1 MFNLAK
7 KKKKET
13 QRMIFESGGRGGGA
27 DLLLDTLISQKLF
40 ANLKIR
46 IRVP

>member
-7 KKKKET
+7 KKT
-13 QRMIFESGGRGGGA
+13 PQRMIFESGGKGGA

>member
-7 KKKKET
+7 KKPHT
-13 QRMIFESGGRGGGA
+13 QRMIFESGEKGGA

-40 ANLKIR
+40 AILKIR

>member
-1 MFNLAK
+1 MFNLALK
-7 KKKKET
+7 KRHKEW
-13 QRMIFESGGRGGGA
+13 FLKVGEGGA